1 MIGFNNF
8 NGKTEILTMSVAG
21 GTSDYILV
29 KLSIAMTNP
38 SQITITLG
46 DMKLITNMDEFNS
59 AVGDVFLKDVT
70 IKPGNNTMDVEMHMG
85 GSDKKALQQL
95 LSDYMTGATV
105 PLTITGS
112 QDATEIE
119 PLKDALSTIKL
130 ATTMTGIKEKLVD
143 SVYVSAGLDALT
155 SKQAK
160 TKITLTN
167 PIGTAFSINSIE
179 AVVYT
184 TLNGNRFQVG
194 HIDYKL
200 PSPFTVSS
208 GEQAT
213 SEEMPVN
220 VDADI
225 GQLLELL
232 FNAKDLKFD
241 IYQNASVI
249 VGEGDGFASTLYYYQ
264 MQVPATLDFN
274 ILGLSLTGADEPESN
289 GTLSSLPSD
298 VLNKLPKSVLDQLG
312 YTSKAPE
319 ASATPS
325 ASGMEASSSA
335 TSSHGGL
342 LGDLTDKPT
351 PTPDAKESSS
361 EESGGGDKTASEKP
375 SETDSG
381 DKGDNA
387 SSSSSSEGSDDSDKP
402 HWLWPFRMA

>member
-1 MIGFNNF
+1 MAV
-8 NGKTEILTMSVAG
+8 TG
-21 GTSDYILV
+21 GTSEYILV

-85 GSDKKALQQL
+85 GDDKKALQQL

-130 ATTMTGIKEKLVD
+130 TTTMTGIKDKLVD

-155 SKQAK
+155 THEAK

-167 PIGTAFSINSIE
+167 PIGTEFSINSIE

-200 PSPFTVSS
+200 PSAFKVPS

-213 SEEMPVN
+213 SEEMPVT

-274 ILGLSLTGADEPESN
+274 ILGLSLTGADEPDS
-289 GTLSSLPSD
+289 GTNNSSIADLPASVID
-298 VLNKLPKSVLDQLG
+298 KLPKSVLDQLG
-312 YTSKAPE
+312 YSSKAPE
-319 ASATPS
+319 ASATS
-325 ASGMEASSSA
+325 SGSGQEASSSA
-335 TSSHGGL
+335 TSSGGGGL

-351 PTPDAKESSS
+351 PTPEAKESSS
-361 EESGGGDKTASEKP
+361 SSSEDKSSDDGGDKTASEKP
-375 SETDSG
+375 SETGSG
-381 DKGDNA
+381 DKSDES
-387 SSSSSSEGSDDSDKP
+387 SSSSSSEDSGDGKP